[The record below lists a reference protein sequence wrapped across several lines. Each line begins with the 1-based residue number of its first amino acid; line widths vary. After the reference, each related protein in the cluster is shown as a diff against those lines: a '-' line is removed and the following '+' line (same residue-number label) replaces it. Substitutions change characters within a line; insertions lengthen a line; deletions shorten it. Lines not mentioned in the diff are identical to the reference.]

1 MATNEIQ
8 GERPAGRL
16 VIDSLE
22 EPSVI
27 PMLGW
32 SEVDTFFGL
41 GALSIGGII
50 GVAFG
55 LQWYFVLMLGLLTG
69 GIGMAL
75 VNAAPPYANVIEFF
89 KTIKFYARHHNEVK
103 NQAEAAIETNDSL
116 IAQFQTPETTR
127 ERTNI
132 KRFIPKYGLIE
143 RTTGEFQVMMKY
155 YPANQDFV
163 EPQELIDLINAIEQ
177 WAITDGNFDWDWWVT
192 TKSVETEEYIV
203 NLQAKRYDTSD
214 DRTVIEQELLRS
226 MATEEAET
234 IRLSSEVPEYY
245 FLLDVTIK
253 EASDD
258 YVGDK
263 STLQRAAETPVI
275 GTLFK
280 GFVDSQEELTEEEKY
295 DQMLS
300 VIQRR
305 VNKMSRLA
313 ENLSGARM
321 ETVPIEDYI
330 KLQFE
335 YWNGYSTDLTTPR
348 QSPIVKPEEPQGE
361 A

>member
-1 MATNEIQ
+1 MATNEVQ
-8 GERPAGRL
+8 GTRPEGRL

-32 SEVDTFFGL
+32 EEVDTFFGL
-41 GALSIGGII
+41 GALSTGVVIGII
-50 GVAFG
+50 FG
-55 LQWYFVLMLGLLTG
+55 LQWYFILGLALVTG
-69 GIGMAL
+69 GIGMAI
-75 VNAAPPYANVIEFF
+75 VNATPPYANVVEFS
-89 KTIKFYARHHNEVK
+89 KSLKYYARHHNEVK
-103 NQAEAAIETNDSL
+103 NQAEAAIEANDSL
-116 IAQFQTPETTR
+116 VAQFQTPETTR

-132 KRFIPKYGLIE
+132 KRFIPEYGLIE
-143 RTTGEFQVMMKY
+143 RTTGEYQVMLKY

-163 EPQELIDLINAIEQ
+163 EQQELIDLINAIEQ

-203 NLQAKRYDTSD
+203 QLQAKRYDTSQN
-214 DRTVIEQELLRS
+214 RTVIEQELLRS

-234 IRLSSEVPEYY
+234 IRQSSEVPEYY
-245 FLLDVTIK
+245 FLVDVTIQ
-253 EASDD
+253 EAADD

-280 GFVDSQEELTEEEKY
+280 GFVDSQEEMTEEEKY

-313 ENLSGARM
+313 ENLSGARI

-335 YWNGYSTDLTTPR
+335 YWNGYTTELTTPR
-348 QSPIVKPEEPQGE
+348 QSPIVTAEEPQGE